1 MDFPGTRAGERPVE
15 PSAPP
20 PGARP
25 LALAIL
31 LASLTMVFGSG
42 LLAYVAART
51 GSLGHIVPSAA
62 SLPRVSLP
70 LWFWPSTFLLLVSSV
85 TLHATYVASRDGKPR
100 VANRA
105 FLATTLLGWS
115 FLVLQVPGLL
125 DLVAAHRALAD
136 AHVLVY
142 ALVAFLVG
150 LHAVHVLGGL
160 AILTRI
166 ATGIRRRPIGTERL
180 ETVKLVAGYWHFM
193 TLVWIVI
200 FHTFLLVRG
209 PGA

>member
-1 MDFPGTRAGERPVE
+1 MDVSSTRAEHPLDRL
-15 PSAPP
+15 SPP
-20 PGARP
+20 PGSRA
-25 LALAIL
+25 LALGIL

-42 LLAYVAART
+42 ILAYVAART
-51 GSLGHIVPSAA
+51 GSLGHIVPSAS

-85 TLHATYVASRDGKPR
+85 TLHATYVASRDDRPR

-115 FLVLQVPGLL
+115 FLALQVPGLL
-125 DLVAAHRALAD
+125 ALLAANRAHEAD
-136 AHVLVY
+136 HVLVY

-150 LHAVHVLGGL
+150 LHALHVLGGL
-160 AILTRI
+160 AILSRI
-166 ATGIRRRPIGTERL
+166 ASGMRERPLGTGRL

-193 TLVWIVI
+193 AIVWLAL
-200 FHTFLLVRG
+200 FHTFLLV
-209 PGA
+209 